1 MSRKRVAEGDEQNM
15 PQSLVKI
22 LAHVVFSAKDRADLI
37 TQEVEGDLYGYISGI
52 VKNNNA
58 RLIIGNGTANH
69 VHLLISVGRND
80 VGKLIGDIKRDS
92 SARIKNQA
100 GGLGNFYWQRGYGAF
115 SVGQSQVSDVSR
127 YIKNQK
133 EHHTL
138 QSYEDEFR
146 ALCRKYDLEF
156 DERYC
161 WD

>member
-22 LAHVVFSAKDRADLI
+22 LAHVVFSTKDLADLI

-92 SARIKNQA
+92 SARIKKQA
-100 GGLGNFYWQRGYGAF
+100 GGLGNFYWQRG
-115 SVGQSQVSDVSR
+115 
-127 YIKNQK
+127 
-133 EHHTL
+133 
-138 QSYEDEFR
+138 
-146 ALCRKYDLEF
+146 
-156 DERYC
+156 
-161 WD
+161 